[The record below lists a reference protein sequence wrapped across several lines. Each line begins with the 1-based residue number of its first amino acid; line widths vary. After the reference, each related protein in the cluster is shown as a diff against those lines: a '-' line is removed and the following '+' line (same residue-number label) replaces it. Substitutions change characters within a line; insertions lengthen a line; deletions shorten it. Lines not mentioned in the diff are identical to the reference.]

1 MYSLEEIMRD
11 SIGKRAS
18 TETPKVVIR
27 RSFKSKFISL
37 LGFWPWVILLILD
50 LLKMTGGAQDDQTA
64 KNYVLCAA
72 VAVLDFGL
80 FLLIAWLRSRMRT
93 YIYTDTFIYI
103 PNGNPDQI
111 KARSFVGVYQANVL
125 PATGFFLVVWIKKI
139 RRAFRGYRDIF
150 ITCPGSQAD
159 GTIIIRGVADYNNVL
174 AKLNSL
180 RVSESTNVAYTK
192 PTESSYTE
200 F

>member
-1 MYSLEEIMRD
+1 MRD

-18 TETPKVVIR
+18 TEAPKVVIK

-37 LGFWPWVILLILD
+37 LGFWPWIILLLND
-50 LLKMTGGAQDDQTA
+50 LLKIVPIEVENP
-64 KNYVLCAA
+64 NYVVCAV
-72 VAVLDFGL
+72 VAVVDFGL

-103 PNGNPDQI
+103 PNGDPDQTR
-111 KARSFVGVYQANVL
+111 ARSFVGVYQANVL